1 MSAFLEFE
9 NNNIQKQRYVLFKS
23 IDNNSELISIV
34 KSSFPSYHPYKGLGR
49 IIVPSYEA
57 LSQAKLLL
65 IEHMKISE
73 SYFNEIYP
81 EYFISCFFTEEAM
94 SDFSLVE
101 LGKFEIKELDIFLS
115 LLLDKGILS
124 NYSFS

>member
-9 NNNIQKQRYVLFKS
+9 NDNIQKQRYVLFKS
-23 IDNNSELISIV
+23 IDKNSELISIV

-49 IIVPSYEA
+49 ILVSSQEA
-57 LSQAKLLL
+57 IAQAKILLA
-65 IEHMKISE
+65 EHMEISV
-73 SYFNEIYP
+73 SSFDDDYP
-81 EYFISCFFTEEAM
+81 EHFISCFDTDDKK

-101 LGKFEIKELDIFLS
+101 LGKFEIKKLDIFLS
-115 LLLDKGILS
+115 LLLDKGILV